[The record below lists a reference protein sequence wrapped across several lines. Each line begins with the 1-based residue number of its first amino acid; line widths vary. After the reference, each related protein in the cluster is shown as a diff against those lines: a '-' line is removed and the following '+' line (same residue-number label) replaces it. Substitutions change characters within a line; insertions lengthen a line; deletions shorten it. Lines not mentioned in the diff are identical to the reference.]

1 MLFRPDQVVRV
12 NFLGNQTIMNVRIS
26 YSLRSLLLT
35 AIRAGRLPR
44 SIQRRTFVTSVAHPL
59 SWFLPGSCWRFWRRF
74 CVSRIAIRIFMRFGP
89 RLYQQLVKDKLLN
102 WSRIRFSRTFL
113 ASYVSASRAFRH
125 IFVRKH
131 SSTPM
136 TSAPDSLPNRLA
148 GEVLAT
154 SARRNGEL

>member
-74 CVSRIAIRIFMRFGP
+74 CVSRIAIRIFMRFG
-89 RLYQQLVKDKLLN
+89 
-102 WSRIRFSRTFL
+102 RFSRTFL